1 MAIITIKY
9 IEQIFLKKKQY
20 TLGMKNDY
28 LNNVFI
34 SRLYLHYKN
43 TPKQKNTT
51 KITITKTKKK

>member
-9 IEQIFLKKKQY
+9 IEQIKKKQY

-43 TPKQKNTT
+43 TPKQKKTT